1 MDVTPFVENLRRA
14 LAASAAVADPETRAA
29 VENLTTALDSAV
41 RLTLIDALS
50 AAADEVTRELA
61 PGSVEVRIRNRE
73 PEFVVTPPPAAEAFG
88 PPAPSTPSGPPP
100 SSMSSMPSMPPTPPF
115 PPPPPGFPE
124 PPSPGDAGTARV
136 TLRLPESLKG
146 RIEEAAGREGVSVNA
161 WLVRAVSAA
170 LAEAPGRS
178 GPARPPSPGRRIS
191 GWSR

>member
-1 MDVTPFVENLRRA
+1 MRMDVTPFVENLRRA

-73 PEFVVTPPPAAEAFG
+73 PEFVVTPPPAADVFTSPFPPMPPG
-88 PPAPSTPSGPPP
+88 PPSPPAP
-100 SSMSSMPSMPPTPPF
+100 
-115 PPPPPGFPE
+115 PE
-124 PPSPGDAGTARV
+124 PPLPPGEAGTARV

-146 RIEEAAGREGVSVNA
+146 RIEEAAGQEGVSVNA

-170 LAEAPGRS
+170 LSETPRT
-178 GPARPPSPGRRIS
+178 PRPPSTGKRIS
-191 GWSR
+191 GWVH